1 MEANGH
7 KMEASLFDDLRE
19 LPPER
24 AAERLAQAIGTPPK
38 DGQESLQNDDAAI
51 AILADRRVG
60 DPMLEHISLPALEIL
75 AAHCLNRLREESD
88 GARQSTWRLL
98 DVLRRSVLLC
108 RIVEAEAVDQWS
120 KTILELVE
128 DSHFTFAALFKQ
140 RAQGY
145 GERVLFRVP
154 AHGTS
159 RSISW
164 RQVAGRVDLIARSLL
179 ALTGNSKDRPLAIL
193 STNSLEMA
201 LVDLACLTSGIV
213 NIMVPATSSETDV
226 AYILEHAKVGG
237 LVVSD
242 NEQLQKVLNVR
253 DRLPDLGPIVAL
265 DPSVSAA
272 RGVIGFEQL
281 LARSSEVS
289 AEALEA
295 RRAAQRIDD
304 LATVMYTSGTTGTP
318 KGICFNHRNIVFK
331 RFARAL
337 ALPEIGESDRLPL
350 LSAVVP
356 HLRPFSRDDRLHLL
370 GSDLLLREEPRDR
383 KPGPGDARRSE
394 SRSSSAFR

>member
-1 MEANGH
+1 MEADNQP
-7 KMEASLFDDLRE
+7 MDSPLFDDLRD
-19 LPPER
+19 LPPET
-24 AAERLAQAIGTPPK
+24 AAERLAKAIDAPPR
-38 DGQESLQNDDAAI
+38 DEHWSFENDSAAI
-51 AILADRRVG
+51 EILADRRVG
-60 DPMLEHISLPALEIL
+60 DSMLDHIPLPALEAL
-75 AAHCLNRLREESD
+75 AVRCLHRLRNGIEGS
-88 GARQSTWRLL
+88 RQSTWRLL

-108 RIVEAEAVDQWS
+108 RIVEADAVDQWS
-120 KTILELVE
+120 NTILHLVE
-128 DSHFTFAALFKQ
+128 DSHFTFSALFHQ

-154 AHGTS
+154 THGTS

-179 ALTGNSKDRPLAIL
+179 ALTGTTNDRPIAIL

-213 NIMVPATSSETDV
+213 NIMVPATASETDV
-226 AYILEHAKVGG
+226 AYILEHANVGG

-265 DPSVSAA
+265 DPSASAA

-289 AEALEA
+289 AAVLEE
-295 RRAAQRIDD
+295 RRAEQRIDD
-304 LATVMYTSGTTGTP
+304 LVTVMYTSGTTGTP

-337 ALPEIGESDRLPL
+337 ALPEIGERDRFLCYLPMFHTFGRFL
-350 LSAVVP
+350 EMES
-356 HLRPFSRDDRLHLL
+356 PFS
-370 GSDLLLREEPRDR
+370 SV
-383 KPGPGDARRSE
+383 
-394 SRSSSAFR
+394 SR